1 MKVWDV
7 VIIGGG
13 IIGLAS
19 AFQIARR
26 SPLKV
31 LVLEKGAG
39 LGEGS
44 TGASSAVLRHRYT
57 RDEMVY
63 LSRDGINAYRNWA
76 EFTGLQQPRARFEAD
91 GVLWLPGAETQWAQ
105 REHNRLTSLGIATQT
120 LSDADLRR
128 RFPALSGCTI
138 APDLVSGEPH
148 NCRGGGQHLF
158 EIDGGHTDPVA
169 AAEDLLE
176 ASRRLGVEIRLGT
189 RVSEI
194 CLAGGVIRGVRTAD
208 GSNIDAPVVI
218 NANGPWVDQTLAAFE
233 FSWPWKLVPV
243 RAQVLYLDKPAEVP
257 GRIPVCVDM
266 SGGIYFRQQNRG
278 AQLVV
283 GSVREEDERE
293 VVENP
298 DALER
303 LPDESFTQATLHAL
317 HHRIPELPYRGRVR
331 GYCGMY
337 TVNLEDVHPIVG
349 RTPVDGLLVANGF
362 SGHGFKI
369 APAVGSLLAQMV
381 TGERCE
387 FDTNVA
393 PEFLAPD
400 RAPLLVDEKS
410 VLA

>member
-26 SPLKV
+26 STLKV

-44 TGASSAVLRHRYT
+44 TGASSAVLRHRYS

-63 LSRDGINAYRNWA
+63 LSRDGVNAYRNWA
-76 EFTGLQQPRARFEAD
+76 EFTGLQQPRAHFEAD
-91 GVLWLPGAETQWAQ
+91 GVLWLPGTDNHWAQ
-105 REHNRLTSLGIATQT
+105 REHARLTSLGIATQM
-120 LSDADLRR
+120 LSDEDLQQ

-138 APDLVSGEPH
+138 APDLVSGEAH
-148 NCRGGGQHLF
+148 ECQGGGEHLF
-158 EIDGGHTDPVA
+158 EIDGGHIDPVA

-176 ASRRLGVEIRLGT
+176 ASRSLGVEVRLGT
-189 RVSEI
+189 SVSQI
-194 CLAGGVIRGVRTAD
+194 CSTGDVIRGVRTAD
-208 GSNIDAPVVI
+208 GSNIDAAVVI

-233 FSWPWKLVPV
+233 FSWPWRLVPV
-243 RAQVLYLDKPAEVP
+243 RAQVLYVDKPEEVP

-266 SGGIYFRQQNRG
+266 AGGIYFRQQNRG

-283 GSVREEDERE
+283 GSVREEDEKE

-298 DALER
+298 DALQR
-303 LPDESFTQATLHAL
+303 LPDEAFTQTNLHAL
-317 HHRIPELPYRGRVR
+317 HHRIPLLPYRGKVR

-349 RTPVDGLLVANGF
+349 RTPVAGLLVANGF

-369 APAVGSLLAQMV
+369 APAVGSLLAQMI
-381 TGERCE
+381 TGEYRD
-387 FDTNVA
+387 FDTDVA
-393 PEFLAPD
+393 AEFLAPD
-400 RAPLLVDEKS
+400 RAPLQVDEKS

>member
-1 MKVWDV
+1 MWDV
-7 VIIGGG
+7 VIVGGG

-26 SPLKV
+26 APLKV

-44 TGASSAVLRHRYT
+44 TGASSAVLRHRYS

-63 LSRDGINAYRNWA
+63 LSRDGIHAYRNWA
-76 EFTGLQQPRARFEAD
+76 EFTGLRQPRARFEAD
-91 GVLWLPGAETQWAQ
+91 GVLWMPGAQSQWAQ
-105 REHNRLTSLGIATQT
+105 REHSRLASLGIATQT
-120 LSDADLRR
+120 LSDAELRM
-128 RFPALSGCTI
+128 RFPALNGCTI
-138 APDLVSGEPH
+138 APDLVNGESH
-148 NCRGGGQHLF
+148 DCRGGGRHLL
-158 EIDGGHTDPVA
+158 ELDGGHTDPVA

-176 ASRRLGVEIRLGT
+176 ASRRLGVEVRLGT
-189 RVSEI
+189 HVSEI
-194 CLAGGVIRGVRTAD
+194 RTAGGIISGVCTSD
-208 GSNIDAPVVI
+208 GSKFDAPVVI
-218 NANGPWVDQTLAAFE
+218 NANGPWVDQTLAAFD
-233 FSWPWKLVPV
+233 FSWPWTFVAV
-243 RAQVLYLDKPAEVP
+243 RAQVLYLDKTAEVP

-266 SGGIYFRQQNRG
+266 AGGIYFREQNRG

-283 GSVREEDERE
+283 GSVRQEDEKE
-293 VVENP
+293 VVEDP

-303 LPDESFTQATLHAL
+303 LPDEAFRQANLHAL
-317 HHRIPELPYRGRVR
+317 HHRIPVLPYRGKIR

-349 RTPVDGLLVANGF
+349 HTPVEGLLVANGF

-387 FDTNVA
+387 FDTDVA

-400 RAPLLVDEKS
+400 RTPLRVDEKS

>member
-1 MKVWDV
+1 MWDV
-7 VIIGGG
+7 VIVGGG

-26 SPLKV
+26 SALKV
-31 LVLEKGAG
+31 LVLEKGTS

-44 TGASSAVLRHRYT
+44 TGASSAVLRHRYS
-57 RDEMVY
+57 RDEMVH
-63 LSRDGINAYRNWA
+63 LSRDGINAYRNWP
-76 EFTGLQQPRARFEAD
+76 EFTGLLQPRARFEAD
-91 GVLWLPGAETQWAQ
+91 GVLWLPGTQTHWAQ
-105 REHNRLTSLGIATQT
+105 REHSRLASLGIATQI
-120 LSDADLRR
+120 LDDEDLRM
-128 RFPALSGCTI
+128 RFPALSGCTT
-138 APDLVSGEPH
+138 APDLVGGEAH
-148 NCRGGGQHLF
+148 ECQGGGRHLF

-176 ASRRLGVEIRLGT
+176 ASRSLGVEVRLAT

-194 CLAGGVIRGVRTAD
+194 RMTGDVIRGVRTAA
-208 GSNIDAPVVI
+208 GLNIDAPVVI
-218 NANGPWVDQTLAAFE
+218 NANGPWVDQTLAPFE
-233 FSWPWKLVPV
+233 FSWPWTLVAV
-243 RAQVLYLDKPAEVP
+243 RAQVLYLDKPAAVP
-257 GRIPVCVDM
+257 GQIPVCVDM
-266 SGGIYFRQQNRG
+266 AGGIYFRQQNRG

-293 VVENP
+293 VVEDP

-303 LPDESFTQATLHAL
+303 FPDEAFTQANLHAL
-317 HHRIPELPYRGRVR
+317 HHRIPELPYRGKVR

-337 TVNLEDVHPIVG
+337 TINLEDVHPIVG
-349 RTPVDGLLVANGF
+349 RTPAEGLLVANGF

-387 FDTNVA
+387 FDTDVA

-400 RAPLLVDEKS
+400 RVPLLVDEKS